1 MDSREG
7 EAGEE
12 DNWIP
17 GRGRSRR
24 IKWIPGGDGAGV
36 HFHCPP
42 CLSDVCSFMTDC
54 IRPDRTSVAD
64 MWTIENVLRLRL
76 HAGRNENMPGYVLHA
91 GEIKICLDMFCMRGN
106 AEKIKN
112 CEIGSDVWLCYT
124 GIKSFAGG
132 AKISDAVFH
141 ARQIGWDALFCRIAI
156 KTVGYCG

>member
-1 MDSREG
+1 MLPGREADNWIPGEGKLEKRIIGFPGG

-17 GRGRSRR
+17 GRGRR

-76 HAGRNENMPGYVLHA
+76 HAGEGNKNMPGYVLHA
-91 GEIKICLDMFCMRGN
+91 
-106 AEKIKN
+106 EK
-112 CEIGSDVWLCYT
+112 
-124 GIKSFAGG
+124 
-132 AKISDAVFH
+132 
-141 ARQIGWDALFCRIAI
+141 
-156 KTVGYCG
+156 

>member
-1 MDSREG
+1 
-7 EAGEE
+7 
-12 DNWIP
+12 
-17 GRGRSRR
+17 
-24 IKWIPGGDGAGV
+24 
-36 HFHCPP
+36 
-42 CLSDVCSFMTDC
+42 MTDC

-76 HAGRNENMPGYVLHA
+76 HAGRGIRICSGYVLYAGEGNKNMPGYVLHA
-91 GEIKICLDMFCMRGN
+91 GGMKICLDMFCMQGNKNMPGYVLHVGEIRMCRGFVCMRGN

>member
-1 MDSREG
+1 
-7 EAGEE
+7 
-12 DNWIP
+12 
-17 GRGRSRR
+17 
-24 IKWIPGGDGAGV
+24 
-36 HFHCPP
+36 
-42 CLSDVCSFMTDC
+42 MTDC

-76 HAGRNENMPGYVLHA
+76 YA
-91 GEIKICLDMFCMRGN
+91 GEGNKNMLRICSACGGIRICLDLFCMWGN
-106 AEKIKN
+106 VEKIKN